1 MLNSGRGNTPEG
13 KPTSAPQLRCESS
26 CSLGDKAGESRTET
40 ATTSG
45 APSSGLLGSSR
56 LRGQPE
62 RTRVERR
69 MLKSMMIQYFLH
81 ILKHPPEAH
90 AETRYMF
97 FMDIFE
103 FRNAIRTVISFLG
116 MKNPRPSDVSG
127 LARQKSTSQH
137 HSPQGSCLNTLCF
150 LPHTEGYYF
159 PPKLLV
165 VWLFLNIQGPH

>member
-13 KPTSAPQLRCESS
+13 KPASAHQLRCESR
-26 CSLGDKAGESRTET
+26 CSRGDKAGESRTET

-56 LRGQPE
+56 LRGQSE
-62 RTRVERR
+62 RPCVKRGT
-69 MLKSMMIQYFLH
+69 LKSLMIQYFLH

-90 AETRYMF
+90 NAETRYMF

-116 MKNPRPSDVSG
+116 MKNPRPSYVSG
-127 LARQKSTSQH
+127 LARQKSRSQH
-137 HSPQGSCLNTLCF
+137 HSPQGSCLNTLYF
-150 LPHTEGYYF
+150 LPHTRDITSH
-159 PPKLLV
+159 PNS
-165 VWLFLNIQGPH
+165 WLSGCF